1 MYIRNKYTNML
12 IRPSN
17 LEDYNIYYISKDKIS
32 QFWFIINQG
41 INDMASLVGAN
52 FIWDAPEERSVDK
65 QIEIIT
71 NAANNGAD
79 AMLIAALDPVR
90 VSRAIEY
97 AKSLGVKI
105 IYLDTPSTE
114 EGIVT
119 LATDD
124 YIAGVTAGENM
135 IIELAAAG
143 YRQGTIGIISDSI
156 ISTNTRERVNGFRS
170 VLAANRNFKLLNT
183 QFGPDTAS
191 ALIIADSYIAHN
203 PDLVG
208 IFGTNEDTTIGVGYA
223 ISKSSIPIV
232 GIGFDFPPE
241 TQKMLENGSLKAVMV
256 QNPYTMGYLGMA
268 QTIAALKGFE
278 TGPPY
283 INTGVSVR
291 TKYTN

>member
-1 MYIRNKYTNML
+1 MYVRNKYTNML
-12 IRPSN
+12 IRLSN
-17 LEDYNIYYISKDKIS
+17 LEDYDIYYISKDKIS
-32 QFWFIINQG
+32 NFWFIINQG
-41 INDMASLVGAN
+41 INDMASLVGAS

-79 AMLIAALDPVR
+79 AMLIAALDPVG
-90 VSRAIEY
+90 VSSAIEY

-119 LATDD
+119 LATND

-143 YRQGTIGIISDSI
+143 YRQGTIGIVSDSI
-156 ISTNTRERVNGFRS
+156 MSTNTRERVNGFRS
-170 VLAANRNFKLLNT
+170 ALATNRNFKLLNT
-183 QFGPDTAS
+183 QFGPNTES
-191 ALIIADSYIAHN
+191 ALIIADSYIANN

-208 IFGTNEDTTIGVGYA
+208 IYGTNEDTTIGVGYA
-223 ISKSSIPIV
+223 ISKSGIPIV

-241 TQKMLENGSLKAVMV
+241 TEKLLENGSLKAVMV

-268 QTIAALKGFE
+268 ETIAALKGFD

>member
-17 LEDYNIYYISKDKIS
+17 LEDYKIYYISKDNIS

-41 INDMASLVGAN
+41 IHDMASLVGAN
-52 FIWDAPEERSVDK
+52 FIWEAPEERSVDK

-71 NAANNGAD
+71 NAANNGAN
-79 AMLIAALDPVR
+79 AMLISALDPVR
-90 VSRAIEY
+90 VSSAIEY

-105 IYLDTPSTE
+105 IYLDTPAAE
-114 EGIVT
+114 EGIIT

-124 YIAGVTAGENM
+124 YSAAVTAGENM

-143 YRQGTIGIISDSI
+143 YRQGTVGVVSDSI
-156 ISTNTRERVNGFRS
+156 MSTNTKDRVDGFRS

-183 QFGPDTAS
+183 QYGPNTAS
-191 ALIIADSYIAHN
+191 ALKIADSYIANN

-241 TQKMLENGSLKAVMV
+241 TQKLIENGSLKAVMV

-278 TGPPY
+278 TGPSY

>member
-1 MYIRNKYTNML
+1 MYVRNKYTNML
-12 IRPSN
+12 IRISN
-17 LEDYNIYYISKDKIS
+17 LEDYDIYYISKDKIS
-32 QFWFIINQG
+32 NFWFIINQG
-41 INDMASLVGAN
+41 INDMASLVGAS

-79 AMLIAALDPVR
+79 AMLIAALDPVG
-90 VSRAIEY
+90 VSSAIKY

-119 LATDD
+119 LATND

-143 YRQGTIGIISDSI
+143 YRQGTIGIVSDSI
-156 ISTNTRERVNGFRS
+156 MSTNTRERVNGFRS
-170 VLAANRNFKLLNT
+170 VLATNRNFKLLNT
-183 QFGPDTAS
+183 QFGPNTAS
-191 ALIIADSYIAHN
+191 ALIIADSYIANN

-208 IFGTNEDTTIGVGYA
+208 IYGTNEDTTIGVGYA

-241 TQKMLENGSLKAVMV
+241 TEKLIENGSLKAVMV

-268 QTIAALKGFE
+268 QTIAALKGFD

>member
-1 MYIRNKYTNML
+1 MYIRNTYTNTL
-12 IRPSN
+12 IRLSN
-17 LEDYNIYYISKDKIS
+17 LEDYDIYYISKDKIS
-32 QFWFIINQG
+32 NFWFIINQG
-41 INDMASLVGAN
+41 INDMASLVGAS

-79 AMLIAALDPVR
+79 AMLIAALDPVG
-90 VSRAIEY
+90 VSSAIEY

-105 IYLDTPSTE
+105 IYLDTPSTA

-119 LATDD
+119 LATND
-124 YIAGVTAGENM
+124 YIAGVTAGESM

-143 YRQGTIGIISDSI
+143 YRQGTIGIVSDSI
-156 ISTNTRERVNGFRS
+156 MSTNTRERVNGFRS
-170 VLAANRNFKLLNT
+170 ALATNRNFKLLNT
-183 QFGPDTAS
+183 QFGPNTAS
-191 ALIIADSYIAHN
+191 ALIIADSYIANN

-208 IFGTNEDTTIGVGYA
+208 IYGTNEDTTIGVGYA

-241 TQKMLENGSLKAVMV
+241 TEKLIENGSLKAVMV

-268 QTIAALKGFE
+268 ETIAALKGFD

>member
-17 LEDYNIYYISKDKIS
+17 LDDYNIYYISKDKIS

-41 INDMASLVGAN
+41 ISDMASLVGAN
-52 FIWDAPEERSVDK
+52 YIWDAPEERSVDK

-79 AMLIAALDPVR
+79 AMLIAALDPVK
-90 VSRAIEY
+90 VSSAIEY
-97 AKSLGVKI
+97 AKSLGIKI

-114 EGIVT
+114 EAIVT

-156 ISTNTRERVNGFRS
+156 MSTNTRERVNGFRS
-170 VLAANRNFKLLNT
+170 VLASNRNFKLLNT

-191 ALIIADSYIAHN
+191 ALIIANSYIANN

-208 IFGTNEDTTIGVGYA
+208 IFATNEDTTIGVGYA
-223 ISKSSIPIV
+223 ISKSSLPIV

-241 TQKMLENGSLKAVMV
+241 TQKLIENGSLKAVMV

-268 QTIAALKGFE
+268 QTIAALKGFD
-278 TGPPY
+278 TGPRY

>member
-1 MYIRNKYTNML
+1 MYIRNKYANML
-12 IRPSN
+12 IRPTT
-17 LEDYNIYYISKDKIS
+17 LENYNIYYISKDKIS
-32 QFWFIINQG
+32 QFWYIINQG
-41 INDMASLVGAN
+41 IYDMASLVGAN
-52 FIWDAPEERSVDK
+52 YIWDAPEERSVEK

-90 VSRAIEY
+90 VSSAIEY
-97 AKSLGVKI
+97 AKSIGVKI
-105 IYLDTPSTE
+105 IYLDTPADE
-114 EGIVT
+114 EGIIT

-124 YIAGVTAGENM
+124 YSAGVTAGENM
-135 IIELAAAG
+135 IIELRAAG
-143 YRQGTIGIISDSI
+143 HRQGTIGIVSDSI
-156 ISTNTRERVNGFRS
+156 TSTNTRERVNGFRS
-170 VLAANRNFKLLNT
+170 VLAPNTNYKLLNT
-183 QFGPDTAS
+183 QFGPGRAS
-191 ALIIADSYIAHN
+191 AEIIANSYIANN

-208 IFGTNEDTTIGVGYA
+208 IYGTNEDTTIGVGNA
-223 ISKSSIPIV
+223 ISKSNLPIV

-241 TQKMLENGSLKAVMV
+241 TQKLIENGSLKSVMV

-291 TKYTN
+291 TKSTN

>member
-17 LEDYNIYYISKDKIS
+17 LEDYIIYYISKDKIS
-32 QFWFIINQG
+32 QFWYIINQG

-90 VSRAIEY
+90 VSSAIEY

-105 IYLDTPSTE
+105 IYLDTPSTV

-119 LATDD
+119 LATND

-143 YRQGTIGIISDSI
+143 YRQGTIGIVSDSI
-156 ISTNTRERVNGFRS
+156 MSTNTRERVNGFRS
-170 VLAANRNFKLLNT
+170 VLANNRNFKLLNT
-183 QFGPDTAS
+183 QFGPDRAS
-191 ALIIADSYIAHN
+191 ALLIADSYIANN

-223 ISKSSIPIV
+223 ISKSSILIV

-241 TQKMLENGSLKAVMV
+241 TQKLLENGSLKAVMV

-268 QTIAALKGFE
+268 ETIAALKGFV

>member
-1 MYIRNKYTNML
+1 MYVRNKYTNML
-12 IRPSN
+12 IRLSN
-17 LEDYNIYYISKDKIS
+17 LEDYDIYYISKDKIS
-32 QFWFIINQG
+32 NFWFIINQG
-41 INDMASLVGAN
+41 INDMASLVGAS

-79 AMLIAALDPVR
+79 AMLIAALDPVG
-90 VSRAIEY
+90 VSSAIEY

-105 IYLDTPSTE
+105 IYLDTPSTA

-119 LATDD
+119 LATND
-124 YIAGVTAGENM
+124 YIAGVTAGESM

-143 YRQGTIGIISDSI
+143 YRQGTIGIVSDSI
-156 ISTNTRERVNGFRS
+156 MSTNTKNRVDGFRS

-183 QFGPDTAS
+183 QYGPNTAS
-191 ALIIADSYIAHN
+191 ALKIADSYIANN

-208 IFGTNEDTTIGVGYA
+208 IYGTNEDTTIGVGYA

-241 TQKMLENGSLKAVMV
+241 TEKLIENGSLKAVMV

-268 QTIAALKGFE
+268 ETIAALKGFD

>member
-1 MYIRNKYTNML
+1 MYIRNKYINML

-17 LEDYNIYYISKDKIS
+17 LEEYNIYYISKDKIS
-32 QFWFIINQG
+32 QYWYIINQG
-41 INDMASLVGAN
+41 ISDMASLVGAN
-52 FIWDAPEERSVDK
+52 YIWDAPVERSVEK

-90 VSRAIEY
+90 VSSAIEY

-105 IYLDTPSTE
+105 IYLDTPAAE

-119 LATDD
+119 LSTDD
-124 YIAGVTAGENM
+124 YNAGVTAGENM
-135 IIELAAAG
+135 IIELAVAG
-143 YRQGTIGIISDSI
+143 HRKGTIGIISDSI
-156 ISTNTRERVNGFRS
+156 ASTNTRERVNGFRS
-170 VLAANRNFKLLNT
+170 VLAINRNFKLLNT
-183 QFGPDTAS
+183 QFGPGAVS
-191 ALIIADSYIAHN
+191 AEIIANNYIANN

-208 IFGTNEDTTIGVGYA
+208 IFGTNEFTTIGVGNA
-223 ISKSSIPIV
+223 ISNSNLPIV

-241 TQKMLENGSLKAVMV
+241 TQQMIENGSLKAVIV
-256 QNPYTMGYLGMA
+256 QYPYTMGYLGMA
-268 QTIAALKGFE
+268 ETIAALKGFE

-291 TKYTN
+291 TKFTN

>member
-1 MYIRNKYTNML
+1 MYIRNNCTNML
-12 IRPSN
+12 IKPSS

-32 QFWFIINQG
+32 QFWYIINQG
-41 INDMASLVGAN
+41 IYDMASLVGATY
-52 FIWDAPEERSVDK
+52 IWDTPMERSVDK
-65 QIEIIT
+65 QIEIII

-90 VSRAIEY
+90 VSSAIAY

-105 IYLDTPSTE
+105 IYLDTPSVE
-114 EGIVT
+114 EGIIT

-124 YIAGVTAGENM
+124 YSAGVTAGENM
-135 IIELAAAG
+135 IIELAIAG
-143 YRQGTIGIISDSI
+143 YTRGSIGIVSDSRM
-156 ISTNTRERVNGFRS
+156 STNTRERVKGFRS
-170 VLAANRNFKLLNT
+170 VLAINNSFKLLNT
-183 QFGPDTAS
+183 QFGPGRAS
-191 ALIIADSYIAHN
+191 AELIAASYIANN

-208 IFGTNEDTTIGVGYA
+208 MFGTNEDTTIGVGYA
-223 ISKSSIPIV
+223 ISKSNLPIV

-241 TQKMLENGSLKAVMV
+241 TQELIENGSLKAVMV

-291 TKYTN
+291 RRYTN

>member
-1 MYIRNKYTNML
+1 MYVRNKYTNML
-12 IRPSN
+12 IRLSN
-17 LEDYNIYYISKDKIS
+17 LEDYDIYYISKDKIS
-32 QFWFIINQG
+32 NFWFIINQG
-41 INDMASLVGAN
+41 INDMASLVGAS

-79 AMLIAALDPVR
+79 AMLIAALDPVG
-90 VSRAIEY
+90 VSSAIEY

-105 IYLDTPSTE
+105 IYLDTPSTA

-119 LATDD
+119 LATND
-124 YIAGVTAGENM
+124 YIAGVTAGESM

-143 YRQGTIGIISDSI
+143 YRQGTIGIVSDSI
-156 ISTNTRERVNGFRS
+156 MSTNTRERVNGFRS
-170 VLAANRNFKLLNT
+170 ALATNRNFKLLNT
-183 QFGPDTAS
+183 QFGPNTAS
-191 ALIIADSYIAHN
+191 ALIIADSYIANN

-208 IFGTNEDTTIGVGYA
+208 IYGTNEDTTIGVGYA

-241 TQKMLENGSLKAVMV
+241 TEKLIENGSLKAVMV

-268 QTIAALKGFE
+268 ETIAALKGFD

>member
-1 MYIRNKYTNML
+1 MYIRDKYTNML
-12 IRPSN
+12 IRPFN
-17 LEDYNIYYISKDKIS
+17 LEDYKIYYISKDKIS

-52 FIWDAPEERSVDK
+52 FIWDAPEERSAEK

-71 NAANNGAD
+71 NAANNGAN
-79 AMLIAALDPVR
+79 AMLIAALDPVK
-90 VSRAIEY
+90 VSSAIQY

-105 IYLDTPSTE
+105 IYLDTPAAE
-114 EGIVT
+114 EGIIT

-124 YIAGVTAGENM
+124 YSAGVTAGENM

-143 YRQGTIGIISDSI
+143 LRQGTIGIVSDSI
-156 ISTNTRERVNGFRS
+156 MSTNTRERVNGFRS
-170 VLAANRNFKLLNT
+170 VLAPNRNYRLLNT

-191 ALIIADSYIAHN
+191 ALKIADSYIANN

-223 ISKSSIPIV
+223 ISKSSTPIV

-241 TQKMLENGSLKAVMV
+241 TQKLIENGSLKAVMV

-268 QTIAALKGFE
+268 ETIAALKGFE

-283 INTGVSVR
+283 LNTGVSVR
-291 TKYTN
+291 TRYTS

>member
-17 LEDYNIYYISKDKIS
+17 LEDYNIYYISKDKITN
-32 QFWFIINQG
+32 FWFIINQG

-52 FIWDAPEERSVDK
+52 FIWDAPEERSEDK
-65 QIEIIT
+65 QIEIII
-71 NAANNGAD
+71 NAANNGAN
-79 AMLIAALDPVR
+79 AMLIAALDPVK
-90 VSRAIEY
+90 VSSAIEY

-105 IYLDTPSTE
+105 IYLDTPAAE
-114 EGIVT
+114 EGIIT

-124 YIAGVTAGENM
+124 YSAGVTAGENM

-143 YRQGTIGIISDSI
+143 YRQGTVGIISDSRM
-156 ISTNTRERVNGFRS
+156 STNTRERVNGFRS
-170 VLAANRNFKLLNT
+170 VLAANRNYKLLNT
-183 QFGPDTAS
+183 QFGPNTAS
-191 ALIIADSYIAHN
+191 VLIIANSYIANN

-208 IFGTNEDTTIGVGYA
+208 IFATNEGTTIGVGYA
-223 ISKSSIPIV
+223 ISQSNIPIV

-241 TQKMLENGSLKAVMV
+241 TQVMLENGSLKAVMV

-268 QTIAALKGFE
+268 QTIAALKGYE
-278 TGPPY
+278 TGPHY

-291 TKYTN
+291 TKYTS

>member
-1 MYIRNKYTNML
+1 MYIRNNYTNML
-12 IRPSN
+12 IRSTT
-17 LEDYNIYYISKDKIS
+17 LENYNIYYISKDKIS
-32 QFWFIINQG
+32 QFWYTINQG

-52 FIWDAPEERSVDK
+52 YIWDAPMERSVDN

-71 NAANNGAD
+71 NATNNGAD

-90 VSRAIEY
+90 VSSAIEY

-105 IYLDTPSTE
+105 IYLDTPSVE
-114 EGIVT
+114 EGIIT
-119 LATDD
+119 LATDN
-124 YIAGVTAGENM
+124 YSAGVTAGENM

-143 YRQGTIGIISDSI
+143 YRQGSIGIVSDSI
-156 ISTNTRERVNGFRS
+156 MSTNTRERVNGFRS
-170 VLAANRNFKLLNT
+170 VLATNKNFKLLNT
-183 QFGPDTAS
+183 QYGPGRAS
-191 ALIIADSYIAHN
+191 AEIIADSYIANN

-208 IFGTNEDTTIGVGYA
+208 IYGTNEDTTIGVGYS
-223 ISKSSIPIV
+223 ISKNNISIV

-241 TQKMLENGSLKAVMV
+241 TQKMIEDGSLKAVMV
-256 QNPYTMGYLGMA
+256 QNPYTIGYLGMA

-291 TKYTN
+291 TKYPI

>member
-12 IRPSN
+12 IRPTT
-17 LEDYNIYYISKDKIS
+17 LENYNIYYISKDKIS
-32 QFWFIINQG
+32 QFWYIINQG
-41 INDMASLVGAN
+41 ISDMASLVGAN
-52 FIWDAPEERSVDK
+52 YIWDAPEERSVEK

-71 NAANNGAD
+71 NAANNGAN
-79 AMLIAALDPVR
+79 AMLIAALDPVA
-90 VSRAIEY
+90 VSSAIEY

-105 IYLDTPSTE
+105 IYLDTPAAA
-114 EGIVT
+114 EGIIT

-124 YIAGVTAGENM
+124 YSAGVTAGENM
-135 IIELAAAG
+135 IVELAVAG
-143 YRQGTIGIISDSI
+143 YRQGTIGIVSDSI
-156 ISTNTRERVNGFRS
+156 MSTNTRERVNGFRS
-170 VLAANRNFKLLNT
+170 VLAPNGNYKLLNT
-183 QFGPDTAS
+183 QFGPGSAS
-191 ALIIADSYIAHN
+191 AEIIANSYIANN

-208 IFGTNEDTTIGVGYA
+208 IYGTNEDTTIGVGNA
-223 ISKSSIPIV
+223 ISKSNLPIV

-241 TQKMLENGSLKAVMV
+241 TQKMIEDGSLKAVMV

-291 TKYTN
+291 TKNTN